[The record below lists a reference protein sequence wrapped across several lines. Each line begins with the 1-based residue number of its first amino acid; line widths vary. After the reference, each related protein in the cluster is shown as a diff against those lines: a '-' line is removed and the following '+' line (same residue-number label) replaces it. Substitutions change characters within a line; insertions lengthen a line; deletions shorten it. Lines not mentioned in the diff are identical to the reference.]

1 MAEHVLRLPLS
12 LAPLIAQARR
22 RIRQRRL
29 LVCVAVVVI
38 GGGAAGASFALSSSS
53 GAGRTVACPPAAAY
67 AYETPQGGWLPT
79 RRPFR
84 VGELLRFG
92 TLRYRVSGITAL
104 PHQCEP
110 FSVLG
115 WNGPPQIVAGRL
127 DLQPVK

>member
-1 MAEHVLRLPLS
+1 MTTLS
-12 LAPLIAQARR
+12 LDPLKAQARQR
-22 RIRQRRL
+22 MRQRLL
-29 LVCVAVVVI
+29 LVCAAVAVI

-53 GAGRTVACPPAAAY
+53 GAGRAVTCPAAAAY
-67 AYETPQGGWLPT
+67 AYQTPQGGWLPS

-84 VGELLRFG
+84 VGEILRFG
-92 TLRYRVSGITAL
+92 TLRYRVAAIAAL

-115 WNGPPQIVAGRL
+115 WNGPSQIEAGRL